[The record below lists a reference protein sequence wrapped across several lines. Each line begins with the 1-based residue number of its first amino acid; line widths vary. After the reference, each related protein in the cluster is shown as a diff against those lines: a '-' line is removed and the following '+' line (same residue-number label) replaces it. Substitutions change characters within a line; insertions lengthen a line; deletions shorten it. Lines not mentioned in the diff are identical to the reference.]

1 MHCILFYGNDHAQ
14 GISKYA
20 GPARLATE
28 LRINGFETIC
38 IDIGTIQHI
47 SFLDL
52 YEKIINKF
60 VSKDTLWIGFS
71 TTFFESL
78 CGVPIK
84 RITDQNQLVTSNN
97 DVGFLNK
104 IIDMCKAKNPTIKF
118 IVGGGNYINL
128 HAYNFIHFRGN
139 ADFEIVEFTKW
150 CKDSSYSPKLN
161 HSNKIVTCKEYD
173 KFVISKIKW
182 DKTDLLSPST
192 VLPIE
197 ISRGCIFKCK
207 FCAFPLNGK
216 TKGEWVKHAEIL
228 KEELIENYENFGTT
242 EYIFADDTYNDSMDK
257 ITDLYENVF
266 SQLPFKIKWTAYLRL
281 DLMHR
286 FKESADILYKSG
298 IKNIMV
304 GIETNNDIS
313 AKAIGKGL
321 DFNKQ
326 ISYIQ
331 DLKSK
336 DYKDIL
342 ISSGFIYGLPND
354 TRDSI
359 DGLHNWLLSKDNPL
373 DNWAVTTLGIN
384 PPDKTFN
391 KNNFS
396 DIDINYEKYGY
407 VIPDELKAN
416 KQMSWQLP
424 NQNLSFEQCS
434 ILSNNTLE
442 KSIAL
447 PNYKAGSFVYPR
459 FRSMGISEEELIS
472 KSITNLRKKYNV
484 EQIIKKWRLDYFASL
499 LEI

>member
-1 MHCILFYGNDHAQ
+1 
-14 GISKYA
+14 
-20 GPARLATE
+20 
-28 LRINGFETIC
+28 
-38 IDIGTIQHI
+38 
-47 SFLDL
+47 
-52 YEKIINKF
+52 
-60 VSKDTLWIGFS
+60 
-71 TTFFESL
+71 
-78 CGVPIK
+78 
-84 RITDQNQLVTSNN
+84 
-97 DVGFLNK
+97 
-104 IIDMCKAKNPTIKF
+104 
-118 IVGGGNYINL
+118 
-128 HAYNFIHFRGN
+128 
-139 ADFEIVEFTKW
+139 
-150 CKDSSYSPKLN
+150 
-161 HSNKIVTCKEYD
+161 
-173 KFVISKIKW
+173 
-182 DKTDLLSPST
+182 

-216 TKGEWVKHAEIL
+216 TKGEWVKHTEIL

-242 EYIFADDTYNDSMDK
+242 EYIFADDTYNDSVDK

-281 DLMHR
+281 DLMYR

-321 DFNKQ
+321 DFDKQ

-331 DLKSK
+331 ELKSK

-342 ISSGFIYGLPND
+342 ISSGFIYGLPYD

-359 DGLHNWLLSKDNPL
+359 NGLHNWLLSKDNPL

-407 VIPDELKAN
+407 VIADELKAN
-416 KQMSWQLP
+416 KQMNWQLP

-434 ILSNNTLE
+434 VLSTNTLDQ
-442 KSIAL
+442 SITL

-459 FRSMGISEEELIS
+459 FRSMGISEEELTS
-472 KSITNLRKKYNV
+472 KSITDLRKKYNV
-484 EQIIKKWRLDYFASL
+484 DQIIKKWRLDYFASL